1 MELLLILAGIAVIFY
16 IFRRQEGATGSSS
29 PSQATMSGIPEERWQ
44 QAGASR
50 QYKSSRQTASAASPA
65 RWVSPGDKVAIAGL
79 EILGGNFYFG
89 QSLCATDFDQPENCL
104 VNPSLMIGRGGDPAG
119 QSMPYWPSYSRIH
132 PNARRSY
139 LEWLASARDDPDA
152 SIGYVFLYFYGLE
165 RRFFVDEASRDNDAI
180 IDEVRRL
187 ISIYGRNGSFRNY
200 ATQFLEFASPL
211 SGNLRTRP
219 EIDAEA
225 SHGFEFPLPA
235 RLYLGAR
242 LADGQVLDAED
253 CLLWFV
259 SLPETRLRT
268 PAKRCFDLFQTLWK
282 IRFQERHPEGLKVR
296 TPKRTLKNTGYRAA
310 SGTFTATL
318 TGATAIPDIT
328 SLTSPLKGFAAI
340 AETCTSDLES
350 YSRFVGKR
358 PEDAQSTEAAVL
370 LPKAFLSCD
379 DDNPL
384 KALSQKISETFA
396 GRPTGKIALAELC
409 EKVGLGAPGEGKV
422 PASLFNKLGAALD
435 RLDIGYEPDRRYG
448 AVPPPP
454 DGTVVF
460 FRAANAAAVDQDR
473 AQFHAARTIV
483 EINALAAWADGVV
496 DASELATLQQEISA
510 VPGLG
515 PVERV
520 RLLAY
525 ASALLGGTAN
535 SRALMKGLAKLDDA
549 GRRRVAQATVAV
561 VLADGHVSHSEVVFI
576 EKLWKTLG
584 FPKEELYGALHSG
597 NVVAEEP
604 VTVMTETSEPGHPIP
619 PPPAPAPVSA
629 TRAQV
634 DIDNDRL
641 TRILSETS
649 AVSSLLSEIF
659 IEEEASVTPHRP
671 QASSHRR
678 PFDGLDTEHGDLLL
692 FLLTEQRVERSAFEG
707 RAKELRVLP
716 DGAIETI
723 NEWGFELYD
732 EPVLEDDDEL
742 TVAEHMRPLLH
753 EICRETKEMRS

>member
-1 MELLLILAGIAVIFY
+1 MPADPISNGWHPRATIPMPLSGTSFSIFM
-16 IFRRQEGATGSSS
+16 ASSD
-29 PSQATMSGIPEERWQ
+29 
-44 QAGASR
+44 
-50 QYKSSRQTASAASPA
+50 
-65 RWVSPGDKVAIAGL
+65 V
-79 EILGGNFYFG
+79 
-89 QSLCATDFDQPENCL
+89 
-104 VNPSLMIGRGGDPAG
+104 
-119 QSMPYWPSYSRIH
+119 
-132 PNARRSY
+132 
-139 LEWLASARDDPDA
+139 
-152 SIGYVFLYFYGLE
+152 
-165 RRFFVDEASRDNDAI
+165 FFVDEASRDNDAI

-422 PASLFNKLGAALD
+422 PPPSSTSWAPRSTGSTSAMNPTVATVRF
-435 RLDIGYEPDRRYG
+435 RLPPMVRSFSSGPPMRRLWI
-448 AVPPPP
+448 
-454 DGTVVF
+454 
-460 FRAANAAAVDQDR
+460 RI
-473 AQFHAARTIV
+473 ARSSTRRGPSWKSM
-483 EINALAAWADGVV
+483 LW
-496 DASELATLQQEISA
+496 
-510 VPGLG
+510 PLG
-515 PVERV
+515 PT
-520 RLLAY
+520 
-525 ASALLGGTAN
+525 ASWMRAN
-535 SRALMKGLAKLDDA
+535 LRPCSRK
-549 GRRRVAQATVAV
+549 
-561 VLADGHVSHSEVVFI
+561 
-576 EKLWKTLG
+576 
-584 FPKEELYGALHSG
+584 
-597 NVVAEEP
+597 
-604 VTVMTETSEPGHPIP
+604 
-619 PPPAPAPVSA
+619 
-629 TRAQV
+629 
-634 DIDNDRL
+634 
-641 TRILSETS
+641 
-649 AVSSLLSEIF
+649 
-659 IEEEASVTPHRP
+659 
-671 QASSHRR
+671 
-678 PFDGLDTEHGDLLL
+678 
-692 FLLTEQRVERSAFEG
+692 
-707 RAKELRVLP
+707 
-716 DGAIETI
+716 
-723 NEWGFELYD
+723 
-732 EPVLEDDDEL
+732 
-742 TVAEHMRPLLH
+742 
-753 EICRETKEMRS
+753 

>member
-1 MELLLILAGIAVIFY
+1 MEFLLILVGIAVIFY
-16 IFRRQEGATGSSS
+16 LFGRQKGTAGSSS
-29 PSQATMSGIPEERWQ
+29 PSQTNMSGIPEERWR
-44 QAGASR
+44 QARASG
-50 QYKSSRQTASAASPA
+50 QGSPSRQTASKTPAA
-65 RWVSPGDKVAIAGL
+65 RWVSPGDNVAIAGV
-79 EILGGNFYFG
+79 EISGGNFYLG
-89 QSLCATDFDQPENCL
+89 RSLSAKTLDEPENCL
-104 VNPSLMIGRGGDPAG
+104 VNPSLKVGPGTDPEG
-119 QSMPYWPSYSRIH
+119 ETMPYWPSYSEIH

-139 LEWLASARDDPDA
+139 LEWLASDRDDPDA

-165 RRFFVDEASRDNDAI
+165 RRFFVDEASGDDDAI

-187 ISIYGRNGSFRNY
+187 LSVYGGNGSFRNY
-200 ATQFLEFASPL
+200 ATQFLEFSLPL
-211 SGNLRTRP
+211 SGDLRKRP

-242 LADGQVLDAED
+242 LADGRVLDADD

-259 SLPETRLRT
+259 SMPETRLRT
-268 PAKRCFDLFQTLWK
+268 PARRCFDLFRTLWK
-282 IRFQERHPEGLKVR
+282 IRFREHHGEGLKVR
-296 TPKRTLKNTGYRAA
+296 MPKRTLKNIGYRAA
-310 SGTFTATL
+310 SDTFTASL
-318 TGATAIPDIT
+318 TGAETIPDIT
-328 SLTSPLKGFAAI
+328 SLTSPLKGFNAI
-340 AETCTSDLES
+340 AETCTSELES

-358 PEDAQSTEAAVL
+358 PQLAEGTEAAVL
-370 LPKAFLSCD
+370 LPKAFLYCD

-384 KALSQKISETFA
+384 KTLSRKISETFA
-396 GRPTGKIALAELC
+396 GRQTGKMPLAELC
-409 EKVGLGAPGEGKV
+409 AKIGLEAPGEGKV

-435 RLDIGYEPDRRYG
+435 HLDIGYEPDRRYG

-460 FRAANAAAVDQDR
+460 FHAPNAAAVDQDR

-496 DASELATLQQEISA
+496 EASELTAVQQEIGA

-525 ASALLGGTAN
+525 ASALLSGIAN

-549 GRRRVAQATVAV
+549 GRHRVAQAAVAV

-584 FPKEELYGALHSG
+584 LPKEELYGALHSG
-597 NVVAEEP
+597 NVVMDEP
-604 VTVMTETSEPGHPIP
+604 VTVMAETSQPSHPIP
-619 PPPAPAPVSA
+619 PPPTAAAS
-629 TRAQV
+629 AQV
-634 DIDNDRL
+634 DIDSDRL
-641 TRILSETS
+641 ARIVSETN
-649 AVSSLLSEIF
+649 AVSSLLSGIF
-659 IEEEASVTPHRP
+659 IEEEAPASPHRQ
-671 QASSHRR
+671 QANSHRV

-692 FLLTEQRVERSAFEG
+692 FLLAEQRVERSIFEG
-707 RAKELRVLP
+707 RAKALRVLP

-723 NEWGFELYD
+723 NEWGFEIYD
-732 EPVLEDDDEL
+732 EPILEDEEDL
-742 TVAEHMRPLLH
+742 TVAEHLRPLLQQM
-753 EICRETKEMRS
+753 CRETEEMRS